1 MKGLQLMYNHKYR
14 KYAII
19 VSALGLAG
27 MIGEK
32 IAPFVLLKK
41 LTAEQHY
48 FLFLWLTLGGLFI
61 IGFCKER
68 YDDERAKMIRL
79 KALQLSFMLMIS
91 TMLAF
96 ALTMSFVLTSPTMNA
111 AATTPAE
118 DPSDAV
124 VLFMFPGLGII
135 CYLLTFY
142 VGLYF
147 DQFWDFDDKERSVW
161 QNIKAI
167 PKNIG
172 GILVYL
178 LVATI
183 TLLLIMLI

>member
-14 KYAII
+14 KYYIA
-19 VSALGLAG
+19 VSALGLVG

-41 LTAEQHY
+41 LTPEQHY
-48 FLFLWLTLGGLFI
+48 FLFLWLTLGGLFV

-68 YDDERAKMIRL
+68 FDDERAKMIRL
-79 KALQLSFMLMIS
+79 KALQLSFMLVIS

-96 ALTMSFVLTSPTMNA
+96 ALTMSFVMTSPAAST
-111 AATTPAE
+111 AATNVPE
-118 DPSDAV
+118 DPSDAAV
-124 VLFMFPGLGII
+124 FFMFPGLGII
-135 CYLLTFY
+135 CYLLTYY

-147 DQFWDFDDKERSVW
+147 DQFWDFEDKERSVW

-183 TLLLIMLI
+183 TLLLITLI